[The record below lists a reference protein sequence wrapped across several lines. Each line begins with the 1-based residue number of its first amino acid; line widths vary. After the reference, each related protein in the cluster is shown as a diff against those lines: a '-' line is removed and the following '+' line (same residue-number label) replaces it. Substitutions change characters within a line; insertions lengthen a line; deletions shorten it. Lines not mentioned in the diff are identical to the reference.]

1 MGLTFTSFEFI
12 FFLGVCLGILHA
24 TGRLSVRTWLLIIFS
39 YLFYLTFGV
48 GGVLVLTFT
57 AVVDFLVGRR
67 LGNAIDEGTR
77 KRWLWAGLAAN
88 LGPLVFF
95 KYSGFLVEIIAAL
108 LHPLG
113 ARVSLPSHPVLS
125 IIGLAYFSFAGI

>member
-57 AVVDFLVGRR
+57 AVVDFLVVVGLETPSMRGLESDGCGRP
-67 LGNAIDEGTR
+67 GCQS
-77 KRWLWAGLAAN
+77 
-88 LGPLVFF
+88 GPTSIF

-125 IIGLAYFSFAGI
+125 IIGLSYFLLQA